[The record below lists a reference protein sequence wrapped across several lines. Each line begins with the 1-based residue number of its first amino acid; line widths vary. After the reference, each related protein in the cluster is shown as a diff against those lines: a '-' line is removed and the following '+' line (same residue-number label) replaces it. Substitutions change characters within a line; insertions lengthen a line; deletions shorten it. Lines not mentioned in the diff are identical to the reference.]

1 MKIELKTNGY
11 AAESLQ
17 PMINIFDKVAERL
30 FPECTVKHFY
40 YGNYLDMADI
50 VLASG
55 KYAHFNIASKR
66 VSLTGYTCSS
76 EELAKFESMT
86 HNDELYDGRLLKIA
100 EK

>member
-1 MKIELKTNGY
+1 MIKIESKTNGY
-11 AAESLQ
+11 NAESLQ
-17 PMINIFDKVAERL
+17 PMIAVFEKATEKT

-40 YGNYLDMADI
+40 YGDYLDMADI
-50 VLASG
+50 VLGPG

-86 HNDELYDGRLLKIA
+86 YNDELYDGRLLQIA
-100 EK
+100 E